1 MPRHEHK
8 ITHADILPMADYGAM
23 RKAKRAEITELKK
36 NRRLSVGPYATFYFE
51 NYDTMWMQI
60 HEMLFIEK
68 GGEEQIADELRAYN
82 PLIPQGSELVAT
94 VMFEIED
101 QVRRDRELRRMGGVE
116 NFIALK
122 VGGETIKAVSESE
135 VERTTDDGKTSS
147 VHFFHFPFTAA
158 QIAAFSDPAVEVLAV
173 ITHENYGHMALLPA
187 AMRAALAKDFT

>member
-8 ITHADILPMADYGAM
+8 ITQSDILPMADYGAM

-173 ITHENYGHMALLPA
+173 IAHENYGHMALLPA

>member
-1 MPRHEHK
+1 MPQHERK
-8 ITHADILPMADYGAM
+8 IAHADIMPMADYGAM
-23 RKAKRAEITELKK
+23 RKAKRRDIADLKK

-68 GGEEQIADELRAYN
+68 GGDDQIADELRAYN

-101 QVRRDRELRRMGGVE
+101 QARRDRELRRMGGVE
-116 NFIALK
+116 NFVALK
-122 VGGETIKAVSESE
+122 VGGETVKAVSESE

-147 VHFFHFPFTAA
+147 VHFFHFPFTPA
-158 QIAAFSDPAVEVLAV
+158 QIAAFRDPATEVLAV
-173 ITHENYGHMALLPA
+173 ISHANYGHMAMMPA
-187 AMRAALAKDFT
+187 AMREALAKDFA